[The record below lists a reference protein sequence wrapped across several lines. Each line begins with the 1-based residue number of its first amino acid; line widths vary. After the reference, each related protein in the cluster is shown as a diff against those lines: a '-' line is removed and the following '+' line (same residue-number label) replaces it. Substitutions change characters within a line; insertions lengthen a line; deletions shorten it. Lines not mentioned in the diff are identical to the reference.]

1 MESHCIRHTD
11 LPHTTKLFSDLVYH
25 FDQVSD
31 FYGYAPHSASSYAA
45 AAKKVDY
52 PDDRRQMLVQ
62 ALRDQNGDTPELEL
76 LSGPGTL
83 AVVTGQQVGLFSG
96 PAYTIYKALTA
107 ARLAR
112 QLTEQGIPAVPVF
125 WLATE
130 DHDFAEI
137 DHCWSFD
144 ATQKPSKF
152 QVSPPGVSDQPVG
165 DIPLPDDAAVV
176 ALRQSLATLPF
187 GDEVGSL
194 VEECYLPGK
203 PVGAAFA
210 DLVRRILANYGLLYL
225 DPLKPAVRNIAA
237 PFLRQAVEHAPD
249 LLRLATERS
258 AALVAE
264 GYHAQVHL
272 EPETSLFFLL
282 TQGRR
287 LALKRKNGDYVAK
300 DMRFSPADLANMAER
315 LSPNALLRPVVQD
328 YILPTVAYVGG
339 PAELAYLAQ
348 SQVIYEQ
355 LLGRMP
361 VVTPR
366 SGSTILDARAAKLMK
381 RYGLTLPDLSH
392 GETALRER
400 VARKLIPGDLKR
412 TLEQNRKRAGDL
424 TVRMKSALGGFDASL
439 AAAADKS
446 AAKILYQFEKMER
459 KAARESLRRND
470 RAIEEAAYLQ
480 NLVFPHKHL
489 QERFYTILPFL
500 ARHGLD
506 LVDRLYENVHL
517 DCPDHL
523 LLTA

>member
-11 LPHTTKLFSDLVYH
+11 LPHTTKLFGDLVYR
-25 FDQVSD
+25 FDRVSG
-31 FYGYAPHSASSYAA
+31 FYGYAPHSAVSYAA
-45 AAKKVDY
+45 AAQSVHY
-52 PDDRRQMLVQ
+52 PDDRRRMLVE
-62 ALRDQNGDTPELEL
+62 ALREQNGDSPELDL
-76 LSGPGTL
+76 LGNPGTL

-112 QLTEQGIPAVPVF
+112 TLSDQGIPAVPVF

-144 ATQKPSKF
+144 ASHQPVKF
-152 QVSPPGVSDQPVG
+152 HVTPPNGMDRPVG
-165 DIPLPDDAAVV
+165 DIPLPDDLPTSL
-176 ALRQSLATLPF
+176 LRQSLAALPF
-187 GDEVGSL
+187 GDEISGL
-194 VEECYLPGK
+194 VEESYLPGR
-203 PVGAAFA
+203 PLGDAFA
-210 DLVRRILANYGLLYL
+210 ALLRGILSHYGLLYL
-225 DPLKPAVRNIAA
+225 DPLKPAVRNIAS
-237 PFLRQAVEHAPD
+237 PFLKQAVENAPD
-249 LLRLATERS
+249 LLRMANERS
-258 AALVAE
+258 AALHAA

-287 LALKRKNGDYVAK
+287 LALKRKNGDYIAR
-300 DMRFSPADLANMAER
+300 DMRFSAADLANMSER

-348 SQVIYEQ
+348 SQVLYEQ

-366 SGSTILDARAAKLMK
+366 SGFTILDARAAKLMK
-381 RYGLTLPDLSH
+381 RYDLSLPDLFH
-392 GETALRER
+392 GESKLKEK
-400 VARKLIPGDLKR
+400 VARKLIPAPLKR
-412 TLEQNRKRAGDL
+412 TLEQSRKRASDL
-424 TVRMKSALGGFDASL
+424 AGRMKGALTEFDTSL
-439 AAAADKS
+439 ASAAEKS
-446 AAKILYQFEKMER
+446 AAKILYQFEKIER
-459 KAARESLRRND
+459 KAAAESLRRSE
-470 RAIEEAAYLQ
+470 RAAAEAAYLN

-500 ARHGLD
+500 AAHGLD